1 MVAYRNFGGDD
12 HAAGLDY
19 DGDFILVDASGGG
32 ELFLQGGGVGVV
44 VRAAARSHREHHGI
58 SVLHVVQLTVLLEQR
73 VDLVVG
79 QRRVPHGEVRHLAM
93 EVATGIELG
102 KVHVARV

>member
-58 SVLHVVQLTVLLEQR
+58 QAGPKAPPRRFQLSLCE
-73 VDLVVG
+73 D
-79 QRRVPHGEVRHLAM
+79 P
-93 EVATGIELG
+93 
-102 KVHVARV
+102 